1 MRSVDSFKEEFE
13 KSVKGIK
20 GVEKIEWIGSIANKF
35 EVGKSDLDL
44 IIWGDVSA
52 KDKEKISDTIKEL
65 NDKHNLGL
73 ETAPYQHPTPFFVDN
88 PAKRLA
94 YDLLV
99 PKGGLAAFEGIR
111 GIWKRHA
118 PTYGQVWDLE
128 KKAQEKSPTL
138 AKIIRRIY
146 HEIL

>member
-1 MRSVDSFKEEFE
+1 MASVESFKEEFE
-13 KSVKGIK
+13 KRAKAIK
-20 GVEKIEWIGSIANKF
+20 GVEKIEWFGSIADKF
-35 EVGKSDLDL
+35 ELGKSDLDL
-44 IIWGDVSA
+44 VIWGDVSA
-52 KDKEKISDTIKEL
+52 KDKEEISDTIKEL

-99 PKGGLAAFEGIR
+99 PKGGLAAFKGIR

-118 PTYGQVWDLE
+118 PTYSQVWHLE
-128 KKAQEKSPTL
+128 EKVQKKSPTL
-138 AKIIRRIY
+138 AKIIRGVY
-146 HEIL
+146 YELL